1 MNHRDVVNIRAVKL
15 KLKLNRL
22 NYASLGNF
30 YYDQAVGVGDMK
42 N

>member
-1 MNHRDVVNIRAVKL
+1 MNHRDVLNIKAV

-30 YYDQAVGVGDMK
+30 YYDQAVGVEDMR

>member
-1 MNHRDVVNIRAVKL
+1 MNHCDVLNIKSV

-22 NYASLGNF
+22 NYVSLGNF
-30 YYDQAVGVGDMK
+30 YYDQAVGVEDMR

>member
-1 MNHRDVVNIRAVKL
+1 MNHRDVLNIKAV